1 MRSRRLTVEQE
12 GYLALPSD
20 VCDTLALQPGDL
32 LAIRADSISFSLEIY
47 RELLAAVWDCVAP
60 SSRWSFVADFLSRPL
75 TALEPGGRLWIPP
88 EVLRLEVGEEVV
100 LYVSGTGDFHG
111 LQVFTHL
118 S

>member
-1 MRSRRLTVEQE
+1 MKSRKLTVERE
-12 GYLALPSD
+12 GYLTLPAD
-20 VCDTLALQPGDL
+20 LCETLALQAGDL
-32 LAIRADSISFSLEIY
+32 LAVKPGSISFSLEIY
-47 RELLAAVWDCVAP
+47 RELLATLWDYVGP
-60 SSRWSFVADFLSRPL
+60 SFHWSFVADFLRRPL

-88 EVLRLEVGEEVV
+88 EVLRLEVGEEVD